1 MGMLN
6 FEPQVCG
13 KIRGYI
19 GHYLNSELLVETN
32 IEVLQHLSYCQS
44 CATFIRNRFIS
55 WRDSKKPFPT
65 LKCLKVW
72 KTESDLRP
80 SLKNQ
85 LLWEK
90 LLAFFELDS
99 RVAYGERFKDS
110 GRRV

>member
-44 CATFIRNRFIS
+44 CATFYQEQIYFLARLKETLSNVEVPESLENRIRSSTVLEKPTALGKVVSFFRARF
-55 WRDSKKPFPT
+55 T
-65 LKCLKVW
+65 
-72 KTESDLRP
+72 
-80 SLKNQ
+80 
-85 LLWEK
+85 
-90 LLAFFELDS
+90 S
-99 RVAYGERFKDS
+99 RIW
-110 GRRV
+110 